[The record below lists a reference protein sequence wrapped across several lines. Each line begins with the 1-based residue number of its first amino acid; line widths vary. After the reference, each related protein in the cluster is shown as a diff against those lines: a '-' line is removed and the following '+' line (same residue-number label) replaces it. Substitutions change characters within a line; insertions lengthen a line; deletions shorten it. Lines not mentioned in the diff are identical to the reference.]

1 MSKDQ
6 ERIER
11 LLARG
16 RLGGP
21 ARERILDR
29 ALRTA
34 GADGGRS
41 RGWAWRWRWPI
52 RLAPVALGVAAA
64 VVFLRPTDE
73 DGFRAKGGGA
83 DGPQVEALCT
93 APAAGACSQ
102 KGKLAIRVQALPA
115 DAFLIGYVTPAGADV
130 PEARRWFSPASEGEA
145 APRVEAGEAPRILP
159 RGVPLDA
166 FAPGRYDVHL
176 RLVVRPATRADALDT
191 PAVARAITPLTM
203 AP

>member
-6 ERIER
+6 ERLER

-21 ARERILDR
+21 GRERIFER

-34 GADGGRS
+34 GVDGGRA
-41 RGWAWRWRWPI
+41 RGLAWRWRWPI

-64 VVFLRPTDE
+64 VLLLRPVDQ

-83 DGPQVEALCT
+83 DTPQVEAVCT

-130 PEARRWFSPASEGEA
+130 PEVRRWFSPASEDEG

-176 RLVVRPATRADALDT
+176 RLVARPVTRADALDAPT
-191 PAVARAITPLTM
+191 VARAITPFTV